1 MRPFL
6 SDPTP
11 FGVAHRGSRLLWP
24 ENTMEAFQGAVDLGY
39 RYLETD
45 LHQTSDGTLITF
57 HDDTLERTTDGSG
70 PVSTRTWAELA
81 AFDAGFRFAAHEGYP
96 RRGKGARIPR
106 LEDVF
111 DAFPS
116 IRLILDLKEPGFEA
130 DLASFLRSR
139 GVEDQVI
146 VGAFSDSRLA
156 RFRKASEDRVATSSG
171 PAETLALWTAARIRR
186 SLRSKADALQIPE
199 EFAFVNLPDRKLVE
213 AAEAGGRQVHVWTV
227 NDPDHMT
234 RLLDTG
240 VHAIIT
246 DRPDI
251 LKQLMESRGE
261 WSGNT

>member
-1 MRPFL
+1 MRPFF

-11 FGVAHRGSRLLWP
+11 FGIAHRGSRLLWP

-57 HDDTLERTTDGSG
+57 HDDTLDRTTEGSG
-70 PVSTRTWAELA
+70 AVSSMTWSDLA
-81 AFDAGFRFAAHEGYP
+81 RLDAGYRFASHEGYP

-106 LEDVF
+106 LEEVF

-116 IRLILDLKEPGFEA
+116 IRLVLDLKEAGFEA
-130 DLASFLRSR
+130 DLASFLRAR
-139 GVEDQVI
+139 DLEEQVI
-146 VGAFSDSRLA
+146 VGAFSDSRLN
-156 RFRKASEDRVATSSG
+156 RFRKASGGRVATSSG
-171 PAETLALWTAARIRR
+171 PAETLALWTAARFRR
-186 SLRSKADALQIPE
+186 PIRSKADALQIPE
-199 EFAFVNLPDRKLVE
+199 EFAFVDLPDRKLVE

-240 VHAIIT
+240 VHALIT

-251 LKQLMESRGE
+251 LKQLLVSRGE
-261 WSGNT
+261 WS